1 LKKSIYK
8 ILMIELII
16 GPFTPQPTK
25 DALVNTQTMIRTIF
39 ILHIMGNNA
48 HKCTILD

>member
-1 LKKSIYK
+1 
-8 ILMIELII
+8 MIELII

-25 DALVNTQTMIRTIF
+25 DAVVNKQTRIRTIF

-48 HKCTILD
+48 HKCTVLD